1 MCSFTCS
8 RRTTRETGFGV
19 LTGHPPMVCE
29 RVEGVW
35 GNREVPPHREEEGGN
50 VGETWFPPRER
61 AEGERR
67 SREDLH
73 DAGRAV
79 DTQAVAGLDRRGRG
93 RGADDRGDPELARDD
108 GGMRDGAARVGDAA
122 DA

>member
-35 GNREVPPHREEEGGN
+35 GNREVPPHGREEGGN

-67 SREDLH
+67 SCGLLE
-73 DAGRAV
+73 GRPEIT
-79 DTQAVAGLDRRGRG
+79 DFDGLGRRGTRLDHQG
-93 RGADDRGDPELARDD
+93 RQDCARRGDPCEH
-108 GGMRDGAARVGDAA
+108 VEGDLVAV
-122 DA
+122 

>member
-35 GNREVPPHREEEGGN
+35 GNREVPPHEAKEGGN

-67 SREDLH
+67 SCRHPRVEVAGGDVVFADREELRPD
-73 DAGRAV
+73 DALSEGGVAAGPERAAV
-79 DTQAVAGLDRRGRG
+79 DR
-93 RGADDRGDPELARDD
+93 P
-108 GGMRDGAARVGDAA
+108 
-122 DA
+122 